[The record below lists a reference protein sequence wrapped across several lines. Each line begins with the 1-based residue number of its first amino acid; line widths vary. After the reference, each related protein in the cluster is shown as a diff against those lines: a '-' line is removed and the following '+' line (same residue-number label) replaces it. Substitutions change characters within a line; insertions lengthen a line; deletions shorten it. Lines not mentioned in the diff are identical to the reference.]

1 MTREEIIEDLK
12 GNILE
17 LASSLEF
24 LAKKDEDPV
33 CWDDTWLNSLVE
45 TFHKICLAHARLCEG
60 ELELAEKILKEINW

>member
-1 MTREEIIEDLK
+1 MTRKEIIEDLK

-33 CWDDTWLNSLVE
+33 LWEKSWLDFLE
-45 TFHKICLAHARLCEG
+45 EAFHKIRLAHARLCEG
-60 ELELAEKILKEINW
+60 ELELAEEILKEINW